1 MRLPYLVVFAVGV
14 AFGSRM
20 PHPPIFTAVESY
32 PSICYLPPGTVVGGY
47 EPEKQGDSE
56 RARERERSQTVT
68 AEPCDFVAKLTPN
81 WFPGG
86 SQDSGLCPTTNKDD
100 SEETQDLLTR
110 YYFDMATEQ
119 CYPFGV
125 QSCGGN
131 ENRFPSKTACLAYCR
146 IEKTGSK

>member
-32 PSICYLPPGTVVGGY
+32 PSICYLPP

-68 AEPCDFVAKLTPN
+68 A
-81 WFPGG
+81 
-86 SQDSGLCPTTNKDD
+86 DSGLCPTTNKDD